1 MTDFELGEAAAV
13 VPQAAAD
20 GRLSRLLEDRRR
32 DPLLRRMLALADTLA
47 AGAVAL
53 SFTVSGQGASAALV
67 ALAFAP
73 AWIVLAKVH
82 GLYDRDQRTLRH
94 VTSDEASS
102 ILLWSLSGSALL
114 VIFLGVVAGVSSQGA
129 TTVQSWAVVA
139 TSAFVFRGAM
149 RVAWRN
155 VTPPERTVIVGAGE
169 LADAT
174 RRKLELFGDIHVRV
188 VAQQPDVTL
197 DEFGDPEGLS
207 AWLGDI
213 DRVIVASQAIDE
225 ATLVRLIGIC
235 RRDGIRLSVVPPV
248 RGMFGTA
255 VKLNH
260 VADLPVVEYSTW
272 DVSRSTQLLK
282 RSLDITVAVIG
293 LVVLSPLLL
302 AIAVAVRVTSEGGAI
317 FTQTRAGLNGKP
329 FRMFKSTFRPPRGP
343 SARDREA
350 ARRGGFISRDRTR
363 GVSGAD
369 GGENALG
376 RRSSLIRRTLPRCAA
391 GSSQLSYFCFCSYC
405 FRSRRAPHDRSGP
418 GF

>member
-282 RSLDITVAVIG
+282 RSLDITVAVFG

-350 ARRGGFISRDRTR
+350 ARRGGSSRAI
-363 GVSGAD
+363 V
-369 GGENALG
+369 L
-376 RRSSLIRRTLPRCAA
+376 AA
-391 GSSQLSYFCFCSYC
+391 
-405 FRSRRAPHDRSGP
+405 
-418 GF
+418 